1 MATARTGTPRHGE
14 SESALGP
21 SPWLGCG
28 VASEP
33 HVLGKTAL
41 GIPLPPPSVAGVLPF
56 AHWASCP
63 PAVTSPS
70 WGPVGGRGHP
80 GVLADRWRPRVL
92 SPPRRRLSEGGGR
105 RALCP

>member
-41 GIPLPPPSVAGVLPF
+41 GTPLPPPAWQ
-56 AHWASCP
+56 ACCP
-63 PAVTSPS
+63 SHT
-70 WGPVGGRGHP
+70 GHHVP
-80 GVLADRWRPRVL
+80 QL
-92 SPPRRRLSEGGGR
+92 
-105 RALCP
+105 